1 MENRKIY
8 IMYIKCLLFRAGRQ
22 IVECNHFM
30 LRENATKSF
39 TPQICAEAEIK
50 TANVFCK
57 CGLHCKCFTA
67 STNVVFIANANV
79 VFIESV
85 SLQVFH
91 YKVFHCKCFITN
103 VSLQVF
109 FHCKCFF
116 IASVFHCKCFSL
128 QVIRQLEDK
137 PWSSSQTGNNSF
149 QAL

>member
-1 MENRKIY
+1 MLIIPGRETNRRMQSFHAQGKCNKKLY
-8 IMYIKCLLFRAGRQ
+8 ASNMYRSRDQQK
-22 IVECNHFM
+22 
-30 LRENATKSF
+30 
-39 TPQICAEAEIK
+39 P
-50 TANVFCK
+50 ANVFCK

-109 FHCKCFF
+109 FHCKCF
-116 IASVFHCKCFSL
+116 SL
-128 QVIRQLEDK
+128 QGNLKINHGRRHK
-137 PWSSSQTGNNSF
+137 PEITAF
-149 QAL
+149 RRCEKV